1 MRLLLKT
8 MSYGLTHIVVAT
20 AVAYAL
26 TGDLLVAFSIGLIEP
41 IVQTFVFAGH
51 DWLWE
56 RENLPISKNM
66 HKSHDHLYHQ
76 YIRTLQTN

>member
-8 MSYGLTHIVVAT
+8 ASYGVVHIVVAT

-26 TGDLLVAFSIGLIEP
+26 TGNLAVALSIGLIEP
-41 IVQTFVFAGH
+41 IVQTFVFSLH

-56 RENLPISKNM
+56 GKTSFK
-66 HKSHDHLYHQ
+66 HSHAMQ
-76 YIRTLQTN
+76 EAK